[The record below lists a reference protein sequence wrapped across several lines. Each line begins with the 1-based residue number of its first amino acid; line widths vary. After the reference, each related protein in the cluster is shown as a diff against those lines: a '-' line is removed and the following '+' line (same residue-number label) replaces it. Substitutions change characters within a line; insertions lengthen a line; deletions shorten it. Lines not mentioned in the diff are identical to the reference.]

1 LYALAYREVHGRL
14 PDRMELHFLNPEAV
28 VVGVVRP
35 EEEWVRRAEEVID
48 RVSEGIRR
56 QDFTAT
62 PDWYRACRYCA
73 FASICPYT
81 ARGE

>member
-1 LYALAYREVHGRL
+1 
-14 PDRMELHFLNPEAV
+14 
-28 VVGVVRP
+28 
-35 EEEWVRRAEEVID
+35 VRRAEEVID